1 METNIR
7 KTIGIR
13 CPACGK
19 INKTDQILCSECG
32 TNLEFC

>member
-1 METNIR
+1 MKIDIE
-7 KTIGIR
+7 GIR

-19 INKTDQILCSECG
+19 INKPNQILCSECG